1 MDYHLCK
8 RCGYSIGQDEAG
20 DEAPKC
26 PTCNVAL
33 KLEPAFVKPGYALA
47 EPVEQER
54 LTSEPTRLSLSFTGN
69 AGEYFRIWIVNTLL
83 TIVTLGFYAPWAKV
97 RNRNYFYRNTIL
109 DGHHFDYTANPVA
122 LLKGYLI
129 IAFWFVLYMLTSQF
143 YPLWS
148 GLVVLAFYIILPYL
162 IYKSIRFFTHNST
175 YRNIRFKFSGKVAQS
190 YTTYLLVPMLLPFTL
205 GLIIPYWAFKK
216 KEYFYRNISFGTQQ
230 NEFNAVPARFY
241 RAYIVAFFVYV
252 VAFIVAGAFMILS
265 FSTIKTSQ
273 SVGSMIAFAI
283 SMMGLYLLFIAA
295 AVFVQQYL
303 YAWQTNYCFGHST
316 LGNIRVRSTLE
327 GRKLFWIRFTNIFA
341 IILSVG
347 LLAPWA
353 KVRRMKY
360 IISNIVVIARQDL
373 GEFTAS
379 SEPEDSAIGDAATDF
394 MDFEIGL

>member
-1 MDYHLCK
+1 MDYYLCG
-8 RCGYSIGQDEAG
+8 RCGYSTGRDSAG

-26 PTCNVAL
+26 PTCGDVL
-33 KLEPAFVKPGYALA
+33 GLEPAFVKPGDAFA
-47 EPVEQER
+47 KPREQEK
-54 LTSEPTRLSLSFTGN
+54 LTSEPTLLRLSFTGS

-83 TIVTLGFYAPWAKV
+83 TIITLGIYAPWAKV

-129 IAFWFVLYMLTSQF
+129 IAFWFVLYMVVQQF

-148 GLVVLAFYIILPYL
+148 GAVVFAFYIILPYL
-162 IYKSIRFFTHNST
+162 IYKSLRFFTHNST
-175 YRNIRFKFSGKVAQS
+175 YRNIRFSFNGKLGKS
-190 YTTYLLVPMLLPFTL
+190 YTTYLLIPMLIPFTL
-205 GLIIPYWAFKK
+205 GLIIPYWAFRK
-216 KEYFYRNISFGTQQ
+216 KEYFFRNISFGTTQ

-241 RAYIVAFFVYV
+241 RAYIVAFFVY
-252 VAFIVAGAFMILS
+252 IVAGILAGVFIMLS
-265 FSTIKTSQ
+265 FSTVESPQ
-273 SVGSMIAFAI
+273 SANSVMTFLIA
-283 SMMGLYLLFIAA
+283 MVVLYLLFIAA

-316 LGNIRVRSTLE
+316 LGKIRVQSTLQ
-327 GRKLFWIRFTNIFA
+327 GSKLFWIRFTNIFA
-341 IILSVG
+341 IIFSVG